1 MVRVPA
7 HSGEDVQELVRRIV
21 SAVLEDHGAP
31 EQDIEPLTHEVPG
44 GATPLPVRLDN
55 ASEVLDRDAVDRGVA
70 HNGKHILLEAPSPTW
85 FGLSTAPRRLP
96 RLDDLLK
103 ELRDGRR
110 SPF

>member
-85 FGLSTAPRRLP
+85 FGLSLGEHPNPAISGRLKTGHF
-96 RLDDLLK
+96 R
-103 ELRDGRR
+103 
-110 SPF
+110 